1 MALPKFTRDI
11 DSMTPEQ
18 ARILMSA
25 YAPTTAG
32 TTGDYSDL
40 DTFRSYTF
48 TDPNYQY
55 EDFRQLAEIA
65 GFGKEDELASAQNI
79 SSGAASDTFRIAD
92 PLSMGSNQGALSNL
106 DDGGAASGG
115 SQTTGDEYGF
125 DQYGMPVLLPIT
137 GDKQS
142 GGVQLQDPNPTSV
155 GTDYSQLQRGM
166 GNVIAPKGYYY
177 GPADGLHKYGEGPY
191 AEETKAYLDSVGMT
205 FDEFSD
211 PSESSLSEYD
221 QYVEDQDIPIVSD
234 YAVFPDQGSMGGFD
248 IGAGESPSSI
258 PVYVDDDGVVRTS
271 DGSELS
277 APPTVLQNI
286 KDSAPIPPMQVFG
299 TVGNQF
305 GQADQYTTT
314 TAAMKDIGYT
324 DFSQIERLYYQ
335 DKVSGRTYSYDNN
348 DKEFDGLDP
357 GYYGD
362 ENVELVGGLYKVKG
376 HDDIKRF
383 DITEEDK
390 KKYDFSGILVSD
402 PETSGEAAR
411 IQAKDDPSDNDI
423 FYEYEGRRYVDVTG
437 TGQGIPV
444 GATNIVQG
452 NLGLSQL
459 GAPDVNEE
467 GIITG
472 YSNQTDQ
479 GFFTSPV
486 LAKTYEGYVSSPR
499 DPETGEYFA
508 GVGIDTKTPTAGTSF
523 TDSFL
528 TLGEDAK
535 PFDVGQ
541 LFGFESGKIVMSN
554 PASNRM
560 NLESFFN
567 NVNSQTFSNYLRGQQ
582 DKIDL
587 INRYGL
593 GDLLSGFY
601 GGTKLNPDGSI
612 ALDED
617 GNPINFLSV
626 EGINY
631 MNLDGAF
638 DYTYDKETGKIKSMQ
653 LGDNFENVFNEF
665 LSGEDDPQTLANF
678 GDATTGQFAK
688 ETGKDDFTKYTDDN
702 GDGDGQNNDDNDGDG
717 KDGDGKDGDGKDG
730 DGNGK
735 NGDNKTPDETE
746 PFVVR
751 AYKGGGVGP
760 FARNY
765 IFQRFG
771 YTPTETIDMLL
782 RYDPVEQLYFFE
794 DGSPVDPEFLQNMQ
808 LTKLDDKGQVVRD
821 EDGNAVRMPKVVIN
835 NEEEE

>member
-18 ARILMSA
+18 ARVLMSA

-32 TTGDYSDL
+32 ATGDYSDL

-48 TDPNYQY
+48 SDPNYQY
-55 EDFRQLAEIA
+55 EDFKKLAEIA

-106 DDGGAASGG
+106 SDG
-115 SQTTGDEYGF
+115 TETG
-125 DQYGMPVLLPIT
+125 LLL
-137 GDKQS
+137 GDKRS

-155 GTDYSQLQRGM
+155 GTDYSQPQKGF
-166 GNVIAPKGYYY
+166 GGVVAPKGYYF

-234 YAVFPDQGSMGGFD
+234 YAVFPDQDSMGGFD
-248 IGAGESPSSI
+248 IGAGESPSST
-258 PVYVDDDGVVRTS
+258 PVYVDDDGVVRIS

-286 KDSAPIPPMQVFG
+286 KDSAVSPPMQVFG

-305 GQADQYTTT
+305 GQADQYIDT

-324 DFSQIERLYYQ
+324 DYSQLERLTYV
-335 DKVSGRTYSYDNN
+335 DKNSGRVYSYDNN
-348 DKEFDGLDP
+348 DKEFDGLGP

-362 ENVELVGGLYKVKG
+362 TDLEVVGGVYKVKG
-376 HDDIKRF
+376 HDDKKAF
-383 DITEEDK
+383 SFTEEDK
-390 KKYDFSGILVSD
+390 KKYDFSGILGSD
-402 PETSGEAAR
+402 PETSEEAAR
-411 IQAKDDPSDNDI
+411 LQAKDDPSDNDI

-444 GATNIVQG
+444 GSTNIVQG

-499 DPETGEYFA
+499 DPETGEYTA
-508 GVGIDTKTPTAGTSF
+508 GVDIDTKTPTAGTSF

-567 NVNSQTFSNYLRGQQ
+567 NVNSQTFANYLRGQQ

-593 GDLLSGFY
+593 GDMLSGFY

-638 DYTYDKETGKIKSMQ
+638 DYTYDKDGKIVSMQ

-665 LSGEDDPQTLANF
+665 LSGKDDPQTLANF

-702 GDGDGQNNDDNDGDG
+702 GDGDGKDGQNGDG
-717 KDGDGKDGDGKDG
+717 KDGQNGDGKDDDNG
-730 DGNGK
+730 DGE
-735 NGDNKTPDETE
+735 NGDDGTPDETE

-835 NEEEE
+835 NEEEEEE

>member
-1 MALPKFTRDI
+1 MVTQRNVGFMGIPNPDRQKELFEVINQYKDQTTNVLDANNPDYLAAINAVNEKYADNLF
-11 DSMTPEQ
+11 MTPQELEDSGFTGSTFNLL
-18 ARILMSA
+18 ATGD
-25 YAPTTAG
+25 PTT
-32 TTGDYSDL
+32 TTTS
-40 DTFRSYTF
+40 
-48 TDPNYQY
+48 
-55 EDFRQLAEIA
+55 
-65 GFGKEDELASAQNI
+65 
-79 SSGAASDTFRIAD
+79 D

-106 DDGGAASGG
+106 DDGTDSNVMQGSSNVSTVTGENEFGVPLDGPGSAFIPSGVIK
-115 SQTTGDEYGF
+115 D
-125 DQYGMPVLLPIT
+125 
-137 GDKQS
+137 
-142 GGVQLQDPNPTSV
+142 TS
-155 GTDYSQLQRGM
+155 
-166 GNVIAPKGYYY
+166 
-177 GPADGLHKYGEGPY
+177 ADNNEAL
-191 AEETKAYLDSVGMT
+191 T
-205 FDEFSD
+205 
-211 PSESSLSEYD
+211 EYD

-271 DGSELS
+271 SGSELS

-286 KDSAPIPPMQVFG
+286 KDSAVSPPMQVFG

-305 GQADQYTTT
+305 GQADQYIDT

-324 DFSQIERLYYQ
+324 DYSQLERLTYV
-335 DKVSGRTYSYDNN
+335 DKNSGRVYSYDNN
-348 DKEFDGLDP
+348 DKEFDGLGP
-357 GYYGD
+357 SYYGD
-362 ENVELVGGLYKVKG
+362 TDLEVVGGVYKVKG
-376 HDDIKRF
+376 HDDKKAF
-383 DITEEDK
+383 SFTEEDK
-390 KKYDFSGILVSD
+390 KKYDFSGILGSD
-402 PETSGEAAR
+402 PETSEEAAR
-411 IQAKDDPSDNDI
+411 LQAKDDKSDNDI

-444 GATNIVQG
+444 GSTNIVQG

-459 GAPDVNEE
+459 GAPDVNEK

-499 DPETGEYFA
+499 DPQTGEYTA
-508 GVGIDTKTPTAGTSF
+508 GVDIDTKTPTAGTSF

-528 TLGEDAK
+528 TLGKDAK

-541 LFGFESGKIVMSN
+541 LFGFDSGKIVMSN

-567 NVNSQTFSNYLRGQQ
+567 NVNSQTFANYLRGQQ

-593 GDLLSGFY
+593 GDMLSGFY

-638 DYTYDKETGKIKSMQ
+638 DYTYDNDGKIVSMQ

-688 ETGKDDFTKYTDDN
+688 ETGKDDFTKYTDN
-702 GDGDGQNNDDNDGDG
+702 NGGGDGKDGQNGDGDG
-717 KDGDGKDGDGKDG
+717 KDGDGKNGD
-730 DGNGK
+730 GK
-735 NGDNKTPDETE
+735 NGDDDDDDDDDDKTPDETE

-771 YTPTETIDMLL
+771 YTPTETIDLL
-782 RYDPVEQLYFFE
+782 LNYDPVEGLYFFE
-794 DGSPVDPEFLQNMQ
+794 NGNPVDPEFLDNMQ
-808 LTKLDDKGQVVRD
+808 LTRLDDKGQVVRD
-821 EDGNAVRMPKVVIN
+821 NDGNAVRMPKVVIEDN
-835 NEEEE
+835 TTTDEGE

>member
-1 MALPKFTRDI
+1 MVTRRNVGFMGIPNPDRQEELFEVINQYKDPSTNVLDATNPDYLAAI
-11 DSMTPEQ
+11 DAVNQKYADNMFMTPQE
-18 ARILMSA
+18 LEDSGFTGSTFNLSA
-25 YAPTTAG
+25 TGDPTT
-32 TTGDYSDL
+32 TTTS
-40 DTFRSYTF
+40 
-48 TDPNYQY
+48 
-55 EDFRQLAEIA
+55 
-65 GFGKEDELASAQNI
+65 
-79 SSGAASDTFRIAD
+79 D
-92 PLSMGSNQGALSNL
+92 PLSMGSNQGALSNITDGTDSNVMQGSSNVSTVTGENEFGVPL
-106 DDGGAASGG
+106 DQFGVPLYGPGSAFIPSGVTKDD
-115 SQTTGDEYGF
+115 SDEYVVDS
-125 DQYGMPVLLPIT
+125 DQYGMPGLLPIT
-137 GDKQS
+137 GGKD
-142 GGVQLQDPNPTSV
+142 
-155 GTDYSQLQRGM
+155 
-166 GNVIAPKGYYY
+166 
-177 GPADGLHKYGEGPY
+177 
-191 AEETKAYLDSVGMT
+191 TKALT
-205 FDEFSD
+205 
-211 PSESSLSEYD
+211 EYD
-221 QYVEDQDIPIVSD
+221 QYVEDQDIPIVD
-234 YAVFPDQGSMGGFD
+234 GFAVFDKNQHTMGGFD
-248 IGAGESPSSI
+248 IGAGESRNST
-258 PVYVDDDGVVRTS
+258 PVYVDDDGVVRYS
-271 DGSELS
+271 SGQALNLPSS
-277 APPTVLQNI
+277 VLEEI
-286 KDSAPIPPMQVFG
+286 KNAAPIPPMQVFE

-305 GQADQYTTT
+305 GQADQYIDTTS
-314 TAAMKDIGYT
+314 AMKDIGYT
-324 DFSQIERLYYQ
+324 DYSQIEFLYYH
-335 DKVSGRTYSYDNN
+335 DKDTGKTYVYDNN
-348 DKEFDGLDP
+348 EKEFRGTGP
-357 GYYGD
+357 S
-362 ENVELVGGLYKVKG
+362 NNAELVGGVYKVKG
-376 HDDIKRF
+376 HDDKKAF
-383 DITEEDK
+383 SITEEDK
-390 KKYDFSGILVSD
+390 KKYDFSGILGTD
-402 PETSGEAAR
+402 PETAAEYAR
-411 IQAKDDPSDNDI
+411 LKENDDKSDNDI
-423 FYEYEGRRYVDVTG
+423 YYEYEGRRYVDVTG

-486 LAKTYEGYVSSPR
+486 LAKTYEGYVSSPTSGGQYISEFTE
-499 DPETGEYFA
+499 DSEGKTVENEQYNF
-508 GVGIDTKTPTAGTSF
+508 DDLTPTAGTSF

-587 INRYGL
+587 INRYSL
-593 GDLLSGFY
+593 GALLSGFY
-601 GGTKLNPDGSI
+601 GGTV
-612 ALDED
+612 LDEN
-617 GNPINFLSV
+617 GNPINLLS
-626 EGINY
+626 EDGKRY

-638 DYTYDKETGKIKSMQ
+638 DYTYDEETGKIESMR

-688 ETGKDDFTKYTDDN
+688 ETGKDDFTKYTDNNGGKNNDGKN
-702 GDGDGQNNDDNDGDG
+702 GDGKNGNGNGKNGNGNGKNGNGNGKNGD
-717 KDGDGKDGDGKDG
+717 
-730 DGNGK
+730 GK

-782 RYDPVEQLYFFE
+782 RYDPVQELYFFE